1 MSKDDRVSRDTDSP
15 DVALPGTANRV
26 ARDRPAL
33 WEAFQRLGEEAS
45 RAGPLDD
52 RTRRLVH
59 LAYAI
64 AADSE
69 GATHSHARRALGD
82 GIGVEELEHVALL
95 AVTTIGWSGA
105 IKGLSWVRDVTA
117 GRRRVMS
124 GVDWYVEGRFIRELQ
139 LLVRV
144 PLPVR
149 GVAHAR
155 QLPRLRGGE
164 NRQRAFRRRETRWAH
179 VRHPLRVARSHIRRQ
194 GRDAGHHR

>member
-1 MSKDDRVSRDTDSP
+1 MSKDDRVSRDTDAP
-15 DVALPGTANRV
+15 DVALPGTANRI
-26 ARDRPAL
+26 ARERPAL

-69 GATHSHARRALGD
+69 GATHSHARRALAD
-82 GIGVEELEHVALL
+82 GIAAEELDHVALL

-117 GRRRVMS
+117 
-124 GVDWYVEGRFIRELQ
+124 
-139 LLVRV
+139 
-144 PLPVR
+144 
-149 GVAHAR
+149 AR
-155 QLPRLRGGE
+155 AGG
-164 NRQRAFRRRETRWAH
+164 
-179 VRHPLRVARSHIRRQ
+179 
-194 GRDAGHHR
+194 DK

>member
-1 MSKDDRVSRDTDSP
+1 MSKDDRVSRDTDTP
-15 DVALPGTANRV
+15 DVPLPGTANRI
-26 ARDRPAL
+26 ARERPAL

-69 GATHSHARRALGD
+69 GATHSHARRALAEGMAA
-82 GIGVEELEHVALL
+82 EELDHVALL

-117 GRRRVMS
+117 
-124 GVDWYVEGRFIRELQ
+124 
-139 LLVRV
+139 
-144 PLPVR
+144 
-149 GVAHAR
+149 AR
-155 QLPRLRGGE
+155 AGG
-164 NRQRAFRRRETRWAH
+164 NK
-179 VRHPLRVARSHIRRQ
+179 
-194 GRDAGHHR
+194 